1 MTPSAVSDTHAAIW
15 YLNADPR
22 LSSRAKAFIDEAGVQ
37 GQPVLIS
44 TITLVEVVYL
54 QEKGKIPLG
63 TIARLEEA
71 LRTQDAV
78 LRIADLTRSVAL
90 AVGRVPRDEVPD
102 MPDRIIAATALH
114 FGVPVISRDGK
125 IKTSTVN
132 TIW

>member
-44 TITLVEVVYL
+44 IITLVEVVYL
-54 QEKGKIPLG
+54 QEKSKIPSG
-63 TIARLEEA
+63 TLARLEEA

-78 LRIADLTRSVAL
+78 LRVADLTLSVAL
-90 AVGRVPRDEVPD
+90 AVGRVLRDEVPD
-102 MPDRIIAATALH
+102 MPDRIIAATALY

-125 IKTSTVN
+125 IKTSAVN

>member
-1 MTPSAVSDTHAAIW
+1 MTPIAVSNTHATIW

-22 LSSRAKAFIDEAGVQ
+22 LSQRAKACMDEAAGQ
-37 GQPVLIS
+37 GNPVLIS

-54 QEKGKIPLG
+54 QEKGKIPSG
-63 TIARLEEA
+63 TLTRLAEA
-71 LRTQDAV
+71 LRAQESV
-78 LRIADLTRSVAL
+78 LQIADLTLTVAL
-90 AVGRVPRDEVPD
+90 AVSRVLRAEVPD

-125 IKTSTVN
+125 IKTSAVP

>member
-1 MTPSAVSDTHAAIW
+1 MMPSAVSDTHATIW

-22 LSSRAKAFIDEAGVQ
+22 LSSRAKAFMDEAGVHRH
-37 GQPVLIS
+37 PVLIA

-54 QEKGKIPLG
+54 HEKGRIPPG
-63 TIARLEEA
+63 TLPRLEAA
-71 LRTQDAV
+71 LHTQDAV
-78 LRIADLTRSVAL
+78 LRIADLTFHVAL
-90 AVGRVPRDEVPD
+90 AVGRVLRDEVPD

-125 IKTSTVN
+125 IKTSAVQ